1 MLERVS
7 VRDTMTYLLLW
18 NDHRSSI
25 LKQSLVVGGQ
35 AQGNE
40 VL

>member
-7 VRDTMTYLLLW
+7 VRNTMTLF
-18 NDHRSSI
+18 NDHCSSI